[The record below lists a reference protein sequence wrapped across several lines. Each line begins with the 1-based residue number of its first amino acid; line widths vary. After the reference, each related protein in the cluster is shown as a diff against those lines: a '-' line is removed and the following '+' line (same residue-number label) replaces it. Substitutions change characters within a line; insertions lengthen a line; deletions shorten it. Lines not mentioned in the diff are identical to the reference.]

1 MSDQQNTKDE
11 PPLFQNMDE
20 QERVYAPQQ
29 VPGAVP
35 EPSELDVDETAGSG
49 AAIASQA
56 SGSHEPDTQ
65 PGRPYI
71 AGAEGDQ
78 RTAPVVAVRPDV
90 SSGTSVA
97 LPADTDA
104 RSHDEP
110 RHEP

>member
-1 MSDQQNTKDE
+1 MSDGPNTERE

-35 EPSELDVDETAGSG
+35 QPTELDADETAGSG
-49 AAIASQA
+49 SAIAGRA
-56 SGSHEPDTQ
+56 SGSHASANE
-65 PGRPYI
+65 PGRANV

-97 LPADTDA
+97 LPADTES
-104 RSHDEP
+104 RSSDTTNV
-110 RHEP
+110 